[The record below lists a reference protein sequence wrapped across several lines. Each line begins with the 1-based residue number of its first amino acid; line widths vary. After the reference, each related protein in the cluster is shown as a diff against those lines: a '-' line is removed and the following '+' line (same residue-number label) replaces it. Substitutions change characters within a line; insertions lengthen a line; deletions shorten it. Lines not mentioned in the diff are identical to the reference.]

1 MEDKQKPRTRIEQ
14 HPRAVSFGE
23 LDGLLRSYGFER
35 RQPRSGSSHYVYT
48 YRRWQISVPY
58 KRPHVSVTYVKM
70 ALKILD
76 EIDEETAPSAE

>member
-1 MEDKQKPRTRIEQ
+1 MEERVRVKGRIAQ
-14 HPRAVSFGE
+14 RARAVSFAE

-48 YRRWQISVPY
+48 YTRWQISVPY
-58 KRPHVSVTYVKM
+58 KRPHVSATYVKR

-76 EIDEETAPSAE
+76 EIDQETGASAE